1 MSIEDLRLL
10 ANKYNVVYTE
20 DELVA
25 VYNFVKDD
33 YQELLNQNIES
44 FQKIKDKINPK
55 LYSQL
60 LNTYI
65 DLKQKFL

>member
-10 ANKYNVVYTE
+10 ANRYNVVYTE

-55 LYSQL
+55 LYNQL